1 MVSAS
6 LIALALIRSQA
17 VLIAG
22 ARHVADHIQP
32 SNKQTGP
39 RYSLS
44 GAQRIYGYTR
54 IALAAIFIFVYFCL
68 FGPARIRIILRQ
80 RAMRRAEF
88 RAQDLERQEQVER
101 AEQHAL
107 LMVKKHQ

>member
-1 MVSAS
+1 MVSAP

-17 VLIAG
+17 MLIAG
-22 ARHVADHIQP
+22 ARHVADQIQP

-39 RYSLS
+39 HHSLS
-44 GAQRIYGYTR
+44 GAQRVYVYVR
-54 IALAAIFIFVYFCL
+54 IALAVLFIFVYFCL

-80 RAMRRAEF
+80 RAMRRAEL

-101 AEQHAL
+101 EEQDAL